1 MNKYLKNIGLK
12 SRLSSKNLFM
22 EKIGEK
28 AKFASL
34 NLSRLNISK
43 KNSVLK
49 QFSQY
54 LKANEQSILNAN
66 KKDIANAKSK
76 KIKDS
81 MIARLE
87 LSSKK
92 ISQIRS
98 SIDQIVKFK
107 DPTGKTLSSW
117 KRPNGLIIKKVSI
130 PIGVIGIIYE
140 SRPNVTSD
148 VSALCFKSGNVV
160 ILRGGSEAFH
170 SNKILAKLFRKALK
184 KKKCNENCVQF
195 VQSKERRHVDYLLSG
210 MKNYVDL
217 IIPRGGKSLVK
228 KVLKKSSVSIVGH
241 YEGLCH
247 VFVDREADLSTAIK
261 VVKNSKM
268 RNVSICG
275 AAETLLIDKMCL
287 KTHCKPIL
295 DQLGTLGCKIIGDK
309 IIRKFISGKMKI
321 ATEKDW
327 KTEYLS
333 PTISVKSVN
342 GVEDAINH
350 INKYGSSHTDS
361 IVTKNKKTA
370 KKFLSSINSSIA
382 VHNASTQFAD
392 GGEFGF
398 GAEVGISTNKLH
410 PRGPIGLD
418 QLTTYKY
425 ILEGKGQIRK

>member
-12 SRLSSKNLFM
+12 SRFSSKNLFM

-66 KKDIANAKSK
+66 KKDITNAKSK

-81 MIARLE
+81 MIARLK

-247 VFVDREADLSTAIK
+247 VFVDREAHLSTAIK
-261 VVKNSKM
+261 IVKNSKM

-309 IIRKFISGKMKI
+309 IIRKFISGKMEI

-382 VHNASTQFAD
+382 IHNASTQFAD

>member
-1 MNKYLKNIGLK
+1 M
-12 SRLSSKNLFM
+12 SKNSFM

-66 KKDIANAKSK
+66 KKDVSNAKSK

-81 MIARLE
+81 MINRLK
-87 LSSKK
+87 LSSEK

-98 SIDQIVKFK
+98 SIDKIVKFK
-107 DPTGKTLSSW
+107 DPTDKTLSSW

-160 ILRGGSEAFH
+160 ILRGGSEAFY

-275 AAETLLIDKMCL
+275 AAETLLIDKKCL

-295 DQLGTLGCKIIGDK
+295 DQLSKLGCKIIGDK
-309 IIRKFISGKMKI
+309 MIKKFISGKMKI

-333 PTISVKSVN
+333 PTISVKGVN
-342 GVEDAINH
+342 GVEEAIDH
-350 INKYGSSHTDS
+350 INKYGSAHTDS

-370 KKFLSSINSSIA
+370 KKFLSNINSSIA
-382 VHNASTQFAD
+382 IHNASTQFAD

-410 PRGPIGLD
+410 PRGPIGID

>member
-1 MNKYLKNIGLK
+1 M
-12 SRLSSKNLFM
+12 SKNLYM
-22 EKIGEK
+22 KKIGEK
-28 AKFASL
+28 AKLASL
-34 NLSRLNISK
+34 NLSNLNVNK
-43 KNSVLK
+43 RNSVLK

-54 LKANEQSILNAN
+54 LKANEKSILNAN
-66 KKDIANAKSK
+66 KKDIANAKFK

-81 MIARLE
+81 MIDRLK
-87 LSSKK
+87 LNSKK
-92 ISQIRS
+92 ISQIRN
-98 SIDQIVKFK
+98 SIEKIAKFK
-107 DPTGKTLSSW
+107 DPVGKTLSSW
-117 KRPNGLIIKKVSI
+117 KRPNGLIIKRMSI

-148 VSALCFKSGNVV
+148 VSALCFKSGNAV
-160 ILRGGSEAFH
+160 ILRGGSDAFH
-170 SNKILAKLFRKALK
+170 SNKILSKIFKRALK
-184 KKKCNENCVQF
+184 KKKCDENCVQF
-195 VQSKERRHVDYLLSG
+195 VERRGRNHVDYLLSG
-210 MKNYVDL
+210 MKDHVDL

-228 KVLKKSSVSIVGH
+228 KVLKKSVVSIIGH

-247 VFVDREADLSTAIK
+247 VFVDREADLNMAVE

-275 AAETLLIDKMCL
+275 ATETLLIDKKCL

-295 DQLGTLGCKIIGDK
+295 DQLSKLGCKIIGDETIK
-309 IIRKFISGKMKI
+309 KFISGKMKI
-321 ATEKDW
+321 ATKKDW
-327 KTEYLS
+327 ETEYLS

-342 GVEDAINH
+342 GVVEAIDH
-350 INKYGSSHTDS
+350 INRYGSSHTDS

-370 KKFLSSINSSIA
+370 KKFLSNINSSIA
-382 VHNASTQFAD
+382 IHNASTQFAD

>member
-1 MNKYLKNIGLK
+1 M
-12 SRLSSKNLFM
+12 SKNLLM
-22 EKIGEK
+22 EKIGKK
-28 AKFASL
+28 AKLASL
-34 NLSRLNISK
+34 DLSKLNISK

-54 LKANEQSILNAN
+54 LKTYERLILNAN
-66 KKDIANAKSK
+66 KKDVSEAKLK

-81 MIARLE
+81 MIDRLE
-87 LSSKK
+87 LNSKK
-92 ISQIRS
+92 ISQIRH
-98 SIDQIVKFK
+98 SIDKIIKFK
-107 DPTGKTLSSW
+107 DPSGKILSSW
-117 KRPNGLIIKKVSI
+117 KRPNGLIIKKITV
-130 PIGVIGIIYE
+130 PIGVLGIVYE

-160 ILRGGSEAFH
+160 ILRGGSEAFY
-170 SNKILAKLFRKALK
+170 SNKILAQLFRKALK
-184 KKKCNENCVQF
+184 KKKCNENCVQL
-195 VQSKERRHVDYLLSG
+195 VQSKERHHVDYLLSS
-210 MKNYVDL
+210 MKNYLDL

-228 KVLKKSSVSIVGH
+228 KVLEKSSVSIIGH

-247 VFVDREADLSTAIK
+247 VFVDREADLTTAIK

-295 DQLGTLGCKIIGDK
+295 DQLRTTGCEIIGDK
-309 IIRKFISGKMKI
+309 NIRKFIGKMKI

-333 PTISVKSVN
+333 PIISVKSVN
-342 GVEDAINH
+342 NVDDAINH

-370 KKFLSSINSSIA
+370 KKFMSNVNSSI
-382 VHNASTQFAD
+382 VIHNASTQFAD

-398 GAEVGISTNKLH
+398 GAEVGISTGKLH

>member
-1 MNKYLKNIGLK
+1 MP
-12 SRLSSKNLFM
+12 KNLYM
-22 EKIGEK
+22 EKIGK
-28 AKFASL
+28 KSKLASL
-34 NLSRLNISK
+34 KLSGLNIDK
-43 KNSVLK
+43 KNSVLRK
-49 QFSQY
+49 FKQY
-54 LKANEQSILNAN
+54 LKINEKLILKAN
-66 KKDIANAKSK
+66 KKDISKAKYK
-76 KIKDS
+76 KITDS
-81 MIARLE
+81 MIDRLR
-87 LSSKK
+87 LDSRK
-92 ISQIRS
+92 IAQIRN
-98 SIDQIVKFK
+98 SIDKIIKFK

-117 KRPNGLIIKKVSI
+117 KRPNGLKIKKISI

-148 VSALCFKSGNVV
+148 VSALCFKSGNVA
-160 ILRGGSEAFH
+160 ILRGGSEAYY

-184 KKKCNENCVQF
+184 SKKCDENCVQF
-195 VQSKERRHVDYLLSG
+195 IESKDRIHVDYLLSR
-210 MKNYVDL
+210 MKDYIDL

-247 VFVDREADLSTAIK
+247 VFIDRDSNLNIAIK

-275 AAETLLIDKMCL
+275 AAETLLIDKKCL

-295 DQLGTLGCKIIGDK
+295 NNLIKMGCKIIGDK
-309 IIRKFISGKMKI
+309 TVKKIFSKKIKI
-321 ATEKDW
+321 ASEKDW
-327 KTEYLS
+327 KKEYLS
-333 PTISVKSVN
+333 PKISVKSVN
-342 GVEDAINH
+342 GVSEAIKH

-370 KKFLSSINSSIA
+370 KKFLSGVKSSIA

-418 QLTTYKY
+418 QLTSYKY

>member
-1 MNKYLKNIGLK
+1 MP
-12 SRLSSKNLFM
+12 KNLYM
-22 EKIGEK
+22 EKIGK
-28 AKFASL
+28 KSKLASL
-34 NLSRLNISK
+34 KLSGLNIDK
-43 KNSVLK
+43 KNSVLRK
-49 QFSQY
+49 FKQY
-54 LKANEQSILNAN
+54 LKINEKLILKAN
-66 KKDIANAKSK
+66 KKDISKAKYK
-76 KIKDS
+76 KITDS
-81 MIARLE
+81 MIDRLR
-87 LSSKK
+87 LDSRK
-92 ISQIRS
+92 IEQIRN
-98 SIDQIVKFK
+98 SIDKIIKFK

-117 KRPNGLIIKKVSI
+117 KRPNGLKIKKISI

-160 ILRGGSEAFH
+160 ILRGGSEAYY

-184 KKKCNENCVQF
+184 SKKCDENCVQF
-195 VQSKERRHVDYLLSG
+195 IESKDRIHVDYLLSR
-210 MKNYVDL
+210 MKDYIDL

-247 VFVDREADLSTAIK
+247 VFIDRDSNLNIAIK

-275 AAETLLIDKMCL
+275 AAETLLIDKKCL

-295 DQLGTLGCKIIGDK
+295 NNLIKMGCKIIGDK
-309 IIRKFISGKMKI
+309 TVKKIFSKKIKI
-321 ATEKDW
+321 ASEKDW

-333 PTISVKSVN
+333 PKISVKSVN
-342 GVEDAINH
+342 GVLEAIKH

-370 KKFLSSINSSIA
+370 KKFLSSVKSSIA
-382 VHNASTQFAD
+382 IHNASTQFAD

-398 GAEVGISTNKLH
+398 GAEVGISTSKLH

-418 QLTTYKY
+418 QLTSYKY
-425 ILEGKGQIRK
+425 ILEGKGQIRN

>member
-1 MNKYLKNIGLK
+1 M
-12 SRLSSKNLFM
+12 SKNLYM
-22 EKIGEK
+22 DKIGEK
-28 AKFASL
+28 AKLASL
-34 NLSRLNISK
+34 HLSNVNIDK
-43 KNSVLK
+43 RNSVLK

-54 LKANEQSILNAN
+54 LKTNTRSILNSN

-81 MIARLE
+81 MIARLK
-87 LSSKK
+87 LNNKK
-92 ISQIRS
+92 ITQIRN
-98 SIDQIVKFK
+98 SIKEIIKFK
-107 DPTGKTLSSW
+107 DPLGKTLSSW

-130 PIGVIGIIYE
+130 PIGVIGVIYE

-148 VSALCFKSGNVV
+148 VSALCFKTGNTV
-160 ILRGGSEAFH
+160 ILRGGSEAFY
-170 SNKILAKLFRKALK
+170 SNKIIAKLFKKALK
-184 KKKCNENCVQF
+184 NKKCNENCVQF
-195 VQSKERRHVDYLLSG
+195 VETKDRNHVDYLLSN
-210 MKNYVDL
+210 MKNYIDV

-228 KVLKKSSVSIVGH
+228 KVLKKSTISIIGH

-247 VFVDREADLSTAIK
+247 VYIDREANLSMAIK

-275 AAETLLIDKMCL
+275 AAETLLIDKKCL

-295 DQLGTLGCKIIGDK
+295 DQLSKEGCKIIGDK
-309 IIRKFISGKMKI
+309 IIKKFISSKIKI

-333 PTISVKSVN
+333 PIISVKGVN
-342 GVEDAINH
+342 GVEEAIEH

-370 KKFLSSINSSIA
+370 KKFLSNINSSIA
-382 VHNASTQFAD
+382 IHNASTQFAD

-398 GAEVGISTNKLH
+398 GAEVGISTGKLH
-410 PRGPIGLD
+410 PRGPIGVD

>member
-1 MNKYLKNIGLK
+1 M
-12 SRLSSKNLFM
+12 SKNLYM
-22 EKIGEK
+22 KKIGEK
-28 AKFASL
+28 AKLASL
-34 NLSRLNISK
+34 NLSNLNVNK
-43 KNSVLK
+43 RNSVLK

-54 LKANEQSILNAN
+54 LKANEKSILSAN
-66 KKDIANAKSK
+66 KKDVANAKFK

-81 MIARLE
+81 MIDRLK
-87 LSSKK
+87 LNSKK
-92 ISQIRS
+92 ISQIRN
-98 SIDQIVKFK
+98 SIEKIAKFK
-107 DPTGKTLSSW
+107 DPVGKTLSSW
-117 KRPNGLIIKKVSI
+117 KRPNGLIIKRMSI

-148 VSALCFKSGNVV
+148 VSALCFKSGNAV

-170 SNKILAKLFRKALK
+170 SNKILSKIFKRALK
-184 KKKCNENCVQF
+184 KKKCDENCVQF
-195 VQSKERRHVDYLLSG
+195 VEHRGRNHVDYLLSS
-210 MKNYVDL
+210 MKNHVDL

-228 KVLKKSSVSIVGH
+228 KVLKKSVVSIIGH

-247 VFVDREADLSTAIK
+247 VFVDREADLNMAVE

-275 AAETLLIDKMCL
+275 ATETLLIDKKCL

-295 DQLGTLGCKIIGDK
+295 DQLSKLGCKIIGDETIK
-309 IIRKFISGKMKI
+309 KFISGKMKI
-321 ATEKDW
+321 ATKKDW
-327 KTEYLS
+327 ETEYLS

-342 GVEDAINH
+342 GVVEAIDH
-350 INKYGSSHTDS
+350 INRYGSSHTDS

-370 KKFLSSINSSIA
+370 KKFLSNINSSIA
-382 VHNASTQFAD
+382 IHNASTQFAD

>member
-1 MNKYLKNIGLK
+1 M
-12 SRLSSKNLFM
+12 SKNSFM
-22 EKIGEK
+22 ETIGKK

-34 NLSRLNISK
+34 NLSRLNINK

-54 LKANEQSILNAN
+54 LKSNKQSILNAN
-66 KKDIANAKSK
+66 KKDVYNAKSK

-81 MIARLE
+81 MINRLK
-87 LSSKK
+87 LSNEK

-98 SIDQIVKFK
+98 SIDKIVKFK

-170 SNKILAKLFRKALK
+170 SNKILAKLFRRALK

-195 VQSKERRHVDYLLSG
+195 IESKNRNHVDYLLSS
-210 MKNYVDL
+210 MQNHIDL

-228 KVLKKSSVSIVGH
+228 KVLKKSTISIIGH

-247 VFVDREADLSTAIK
+247 VYVDREADLSMAIK
-261 VVKNSKM
+261 IVKNSKM

-295 DQLGTLGCKIIGDK
+295 DQLSKLGCKIIGDK
-309 IIRKFISGKMKI
+309 IVKRFISKKIKI
-321 ATEKDW
+321 ATEEDW

-333 PTISVKSVN
+333 STIAVKTVN
-342 GVEDAINH
+342 GVEEAIHH

-370 KKFLSSINSSIA
+370 KKFLSNINSSIA

-398 GAEVGISTNKLH
+398 GAEVGISTSKLH
-410 PRGPIGLD
+410 PRGPIGID

>member
-1 MNKYLKNIGLK
+1 MH
-12 SRLSSKNLFM
+12 KNLLM
-22 EKIGEK
+22 EKIGKK
-28 AKFASL
+28 AKVASL
-34 NLSRLNISK
+34 DLSRLSISK
-43 KNSVLK
+43 KNSVLR

-54 LKANEQSILNAN
+54 LNTNKKSIINAN
-66 KKDIANAKSK
+66 KKDLSIAKSK

-81 MIARLE
+81 MINRLK
-87 LSSKK
+87 LDNKK
-92 ISQIRS
+92 ISQIKT
-98 SIDQIVKFK
+98 SIDKIIKFK
-107 DPTGKTLSSW
+107 DPVGKDLSSW
-117 KRPNGLIIKKVSI
+117 KRPNGLIIKRVSI

-148 VSALCFKSGNVV
+148 VSSLCFKSGNVV

-184 KKKCNENCVQF
+184 KKKCNKNCVQF
-195 VQSKERRHVDYLLSG
+195 VESKKRHHVDYLLSS
-210 MKNYVDL
+210 MKDYVDL
-217 IIPRGGKSLVK
+217 IIPRGGKNLVR
-228 KVLKKSSVSIVGH
+228 KVLKKSSVSIIGH

-247 VFVDREADLSTAIK
+247 VFVDKDADLNTAIK
-261 VVKNSKM
+261 IVKNSKM

-295 DQLGTLGCKIIGDK
+295 DQLKKSGCVIVGDRVIK
-309 IIRKFISGKMKI
+309 KFISRKIKI

-327 KTEYLS
+327 HTEYLS
-333 PTISVKSVN
+333 PKISVKSVN
-342 GVEDAINH
+342 GVKEAINH

-370 KKFLSSINSSIA
+370 KKFLSGIKSSIA

-425 ILEGKGQIRK
+425 ILKGRGQIRK

>member
-66 KKDIANAKSK
+66 KKDITNAKSK

-81 MIARLE
+81 MITRLE

-98 SIDQIVKFK
+98 SIDKIVKFK
-107 DPTGKTLSSW
+107 DPTDKTLSSW

-195 VQSKERRHVDYLLSG
+195 IQSKERRHVDYLLSG

-247 VFVDREADLSTAIK
+247 VFVDREADLNTAIK

-295 DQLGTLGCKIIGDK
+295 DQLRTLGCKIVGDK
-309 IIRKFISGKMKI
+309 IIRKFIPGKIKI

-327 KTEYLS
+327 ETEYLS
-333 PTISVKSVN
+333 PKISVKSVN
-342 GVEDAINH
+342 GVSEADVLI
-350 INKYGSSHTDS
+350 
-361 IVTKNKKTA
+361 
-370 KKFLSSINSSIA
+370 KFPF
-382 VHNASTQFAD
+382 STFKVSVMMRI
-392 GGEFGF
+392 F
-398 GAEVGISTNKLH
+398 
-410 PRGPIGLD
+410 
-418 QLTTYKY
+418 
-425 ILEGKGQIRK
+425 

>member
-1 MNKYLKNIGLK
+1 M
-12 SRLSSKNLFM
+12 SKNLYM
-22 EKIGEK
+22 DKIGEK
-28 AKFASL
+28 AKLASL
-34 NLSRLNISK
+34 HLSNVNIDK
-43 KNSVLK
+43 RNSVLK

-54 LKANEQSILNAN
+54 LKTNAQSILNSN

-81 MIARLE
+81 MIARLK
-87 LSSKK
+87 LNNKK
-92 ISQIRS
+92 ITQIRS
-98 SIDQIVKFK
+98 SIKEIIKFK
-107 DPTGKTLSSW
+107 DPLGKTLSSW

-130 PIGVIGIIYE
+130 PIGVIGVIYE

-148 VSALCFKSGNVV
+148 VSALCFKTGNTV
-160 ILRGGSEAFH
+160 ILRGGSEAFY
-170 SNKILAKLFRKALK
+170 SNKIIAKLFKKALK
-184 KKKCNENCVQF
+184 NKKCNENCVQF
-195 VQSKERRHVDYLLSG
+195 VETKDRNHVDYLLSN
-210 MKNYVDL
+210 MKNYIDV

-228 KVLKKSSVSIVGH
+228 KVLKKSTISIIGH

-247 VFVDREADLSTAIK
+247 VYIDREANLSMAIK

-275 AAETLLIDKMCL
+275 AAETLLIDKKCL

-295 DQLGTLGCKIIGDK
+295 DQLSKEGCKIIGDK
-309 IIRKFISGKMKI
+309 IIKKFISSKIKI

-333 PTISVKSVN
+333 PIISVKGVN
-342 GVEDAINH
+342 GVEEAIEH

-370 KKFLSSINSSIA
+370 KKFLSNINSSIA
-382 VHNASTQFAD
+382 IHNASTQFAD

-398 GAEVGISTNKLH
+398 GAEVGISTGKLH
-410 PRGPIGLD
+410 PRGPIGVD

>member
-1 MNKYLKNIGLK
+1 M
-12 SRLSSKNLFM
+12 SKNSFM

-34 NLSRLNISK
+34 NLPKLNINK

-54 LKANEQSILNAN
+54 LKVNEQSILNAN
-66 KKDIANAKSK
+66 KKDVSNAESK

-81 MIARLE
+81 MINRLK

-92 ISQIRS
+92 ISQIRN
-98 SIDQIVKFK
+98 SIDKIVKFK
-107 DPTGKTLSSW
+107 NPTDKTLSSW

-170 SNKILAKLFRKALK
+170 SNKILAKLFRKAIK

-195 VQSKERRHVDYLLSG
+195 VQNKERRHVDYLLSG

-228 KVLKKSSVSIVGH
+228 KVQKKSSVAIVGH

-247 VFVDREADLSTAIK
+247 VFIDREADLSIAIK

-295 DQLGTLGCKIIGDK
+295 DQLSALGCKIIGDK

-327 KTEYLS
+327 ETEYLS
-333 PTISVKSVN
+333 STISVKSVS

-410 PRGPIGLD
+410 PRGPIGID

-425 ILEGKGQIRK
+425 ILKGKGQIRK

>member
-1 MNKYLKNIGLK
+1 MPKN
-12 SRLSSKNLFM
+12 SYM
-22 EKIGEK
+22 EKIGKK
-28 AKFASL
+28 AKLASF
-34 NLSRLNISK
+34 NLSNLTIDK

-49 QFSQY
+49 EFNQY
-54 LKANEQSILNAN
+54 LKTRKKSILNAN
-66 KKDIANAKSK
+66 KKDISHAKSK
-76 KIKDS
+76 KISDS
-81 MIARLE
+81 MIERLK
-87 LSSKK
+87 LSNKK
-92 ISQIRS
+92 ITQIVS
-98 SIDQIVKFK
+98 SIEKIIKFK
-107 DPTGKTLSSW
+107 NPIGKTLSSW
-117 KRPNGLIIKKVSI
+117 KRPNGLVIKKISI

-170 SNKILAKLFRKALK
+170 SNKILAKLFKKALK
-184 KKKCNENCVQF
+184 KKKCDENCVQF
-195 VQSKERRHVDYLLSG
+195 VERKDRTHVDYLLSN
-210 MKNYVDL
+210 MKSYIDL
-217 IIPRGGKSLVK
+217 VIPRGGKSLVK
-228 KVLKKSSVSIVGH
+228 KVLKKSSVSIIGH

-247 VFVDREADLSTAIK
+247 VFIDRDADLNTAIK
-261 VVKNSKM
+261 VTKNSKM

-275 AAETLLIDKMCL
+275 AAETLLIDKNCL
-287 KTHCKPIL
+287 KTHCMPIL
-295 DQLGTLGCKIIGDK
+295 DELNRAGCKIVGDK
-309 IIRKFISGKMKI
+309 IIKKFISRKIKI

-342 GVEDAINH
+342 GVEEAIRH

-370 KKFLSSINSSIA
+370 KKFLSNINSSIA

-425 ILEGKGQIRK
+425 ILEGRGQIRK